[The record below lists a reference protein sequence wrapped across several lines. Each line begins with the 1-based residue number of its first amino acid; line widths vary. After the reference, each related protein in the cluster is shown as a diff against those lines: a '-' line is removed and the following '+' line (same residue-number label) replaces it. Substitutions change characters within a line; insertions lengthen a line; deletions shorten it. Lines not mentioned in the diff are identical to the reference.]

1 MDQRRPIRSVGSGRT
16 DIAPLPALELRQVMK
31 MVQSAAK
38 DFEECCNVAPR
49 YTSISWWIRGIA
61 RLLADDGLSVMT
73 DVKGKTFRHSLGNFY
88 FAVRS
93 GFDPGI
99 DVLACKDWSRH
110 ELDHEEYGQD
120 EELLPAF
127 HAVRVISNEMS
138 DWSDFFNIEASVD
151 GPLTL
156 TVVAINVFAGG
167 EGYWQA
173 ASNFEKQMTDMKLP
187 YAISTKATHPGILAP
202 MTVVEP
208 MEPFQILI
216 ASKTLQRPAL
226 KNLDA
231 KTRDRR

>member
-1 MDQRRPIRSVGSGRT
+1 
-16 DIAPLPALELRQVMK
+16 
-31 MVQSAAK
+31 
-38 DFEECCNVAPR
+38 
-49 YTSISWWIRGIA
+49 
-61 RLLADDGLSVMT
+61 MT